1 MYSKSGVQAY
11 QQVGLES
18 AVLSASPHQLVVM
31 LFDGIHSAL
40 IRARLF
46 LEQGDIP
53 AKGEALS
60 KAINIIEN
68 GLKAG
73 LNMDVGGEL
82 PAIFLHFTTI
92 WYAVCYMP
100 TCAMTSRPLPKSR
113 LCCSIFPTPGSKSAR
128 VILPSRI
135 NCNERLQLIPKKW
148 HALNALSNTM
158 LGLAQSGKWDELIDR
173 EVAYVSL
180 VEEISTTPFPP
191 NSKSVQDRAM
201 VILNQ
206 VLQNEIILK
215 ELLQERMSELSGLI
229 AQTNKQKRKRHLR

>member
-31 LFDGIHSAL
+31 LYDGIHSAL

-82 PAIFLHFTTI
+82 PRNLSALYDYMVRRLLHANLRNDIEGITEVEALLLNI
-92 WYAVCYMP
+92 SDAWKQIGPGY
-100 TCAMTSRPLPKSR
+100 SPK
-113 LCCSIFPTPGSKSAR
+113 
-128 VILPSRI
+128 
-135 NCNERLQLIPKKW
+135 
-148 HALNALSNTM
+148 
-158 LGLAQSGKWDELIDR
+158 
-173 EVAYVSL
+173 
-180 VEEISTTPFPP
+180 
-191 NSKSVQDRAM
+191 QD
-201 VILNQ
+201 
-206 VLQNEIILK
+206 
-215 ELLQERMSELSGLI
+215 
-229 AQTNKQKRKRHLR
+229 